1 MKYKYNKITFAVLSF
16 IIASGFLMNWGTQ
29 AIEWAASGYS
39 GAASLFVALVFARL
53 PLLVG
58 ALALLY
64 LAKYLIEIKVKREKL
79 GHVLN
84 ISRAALGVAVIVLFV
99 LRTYIAS
106 VYTLAS
112 YACAVLI
119 AATAAVEIV
128 RAYSKPKKKK

>member
-39 GAASLFVALVFARL
+39 GAASLFVALIFARL
-53 PLLVG
+53 PLLAG

-64 LAKYLIEIKVKREKL
+64 LAKYLIEIKVKRDTL

-99 LRTYIAS
+99 LKAYIVS

>member
-1 MKYKYNKITFAVLSF
+1 MKYKYNRITFAVLAF
-16 IIASGFLMNWGTQ
+16 IIASGFLMNWATE
-29 AIEWAASGYS
+29 AIEWELRGYS
-39 GAASLFVALVFARL
+39 EAAYAFGVLIFARL

-64 LAKYLIEIKVKREKL
+64 LVKYLIEIKVKRDKL

-84 ISRAALGVAVIVLFV
+84 ISRAALGVAVFV
-99 LRTYIAS
+99 LYALRVYIAS
-106 VYTLAS
+106 AYTLVS

-128 RAYSKPKKKK
+128 RTYSKPKKKK

>member
-1 MKYKYNKITFAVLSF
+1 MKYKYNRITFAVLSF

-39 GAASLFVALVFARL
+39 GAASLFAALVFSRL

-64 LAKYLIEIKVKREKL
+64 LVKYLLEIKLKKDKL
-79 GHVLN
+79 THVLN
-84 ISRAALGVAVIVLFV
+84 ISRAALGAAVFVLYA

-106 VYTLAS
+106 MYTLAS
-112 YACAVLI
+112 YVCAALI
-119 AATAAVEIV
+119 AAAAAVEIV
-128 RAYSKPKKKK
+128 RAYAKPKKRK

>member
-39 GAASLFVALVFARL
+39 GVASLFVALIFARL
-53 PLLVG
+53 PLLAG

-64 LAKYLIEIKVKREKL
+64 LAKYLIEIKVKRDTL

-84 ISRAALGVAVIVLFV
+84 ISRAALGAAVIVLFV

-112 YACAVLI
+112 YACTVLI